1 MSLNDRLKA
10 IGKIQRGFRH
20 PKEYLR
26 NDKISFDIKKLNISN
41 NSRDR

>member
-10 IGKIQRGFRH
+10 IGKIQSVFRH

-26 NDKISFDIKKLNISN
+26 NDDISFETKI
-41 NSRDR
+41 